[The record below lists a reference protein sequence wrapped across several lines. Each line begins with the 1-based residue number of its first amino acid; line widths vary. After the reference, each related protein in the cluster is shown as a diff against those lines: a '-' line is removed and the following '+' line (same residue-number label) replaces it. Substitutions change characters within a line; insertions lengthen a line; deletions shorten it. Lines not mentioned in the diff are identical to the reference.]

1 MGYAEVVHFFRLLMH
16 CKHLAS
22 EHRRCHRARNVNAL
36 KKNPFE
42 ADDED
47 EETTVDGECAP
58 YSSFCDVFRMQAQTL
73 KKCHH
78 YRDLQSGALPKIV
91 TVQLLHLFLMS
102 VFADLHSCCRL
113 EVKVRTQQNT

>member
-1 MGYAEVVHFFRLLMH
+1 MLRWFTFFVRS

-22 EHRRCHRARNVNAL
+22 ERRTRCRARDVNAL

-47 EETTVDGECAP
+47 EETTVDGECAH

-78 YRDLQSGALPKIV
+78 
-91 TVQLLHLFLMS
+91 F
-102 VFADLHSCCRL
+102 
-113 EVKVRTQQNT
+113 